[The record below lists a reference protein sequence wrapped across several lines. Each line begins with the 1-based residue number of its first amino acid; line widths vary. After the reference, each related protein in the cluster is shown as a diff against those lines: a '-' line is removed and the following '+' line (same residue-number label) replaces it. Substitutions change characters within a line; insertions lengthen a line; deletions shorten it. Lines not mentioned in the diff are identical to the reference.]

1 MVAKTTIASYKDKNY
16 SIVSKV
22 SRRNIIKYLP
32 GVAFAFVLLPN
43 AIISK
48 AETTNN
54 NTTVNNSAA
63 PAASSVTTGGTNIN
77 YQTNTAFNN
86 DLGFGPGIICRTPS
100 LYMMTNAGKVR
111 TNNFD
116 EFTFNGSRNKSF
128 NGTVGMTT
136 PFGSSAIE
144 DCKTMARQL
153 AKDRVISTQLSLI
166 KTCVSLAKD
175 GIVVDPVKFP
185 ALKKCV
191 IEEGEPQITKNG
203 IVRSLYAQGKTS
215 KGSTAASKPAGIA
228 KTPRLSTD

>member
-1 MVAKTTIASYKDKNY
+1 MSYKLH
-16 SIVSKV
+16 
-22 SRRNIIKYLP
+22 RRNHIFTLHALLLIAINFLC
-32 GVAFAFVLLPN
+32 AFNQHAN
-43 AIISK
+43 AE
-48 AETTNN
+48 ATNN
-54 NTTVNNSAA
+54 NTTVSNTAA

-86 DLGFGPGIICRTPS
+86 DFGYGPGIICRTPS
-100 LYMMTNAGKVR
+100 LYMLTNAGKVN
-111 TNNFD
+111 TDNFD

-128 NGTVGMTT
+128 NGTVGMTI

-144 DCKTMARQL
+144 DCKTMARQI

-191 IEEGEPQITKNG
+191 IEEGEPMITKNG
-203 IVRSLYAQGKTS
+203 MVRSLYAHGKTS
-215 KGSTAASKPAGIA
+215 PKSTTNSKPAGIA

>member
-1 MVAKTTIASYKDKNY
+1 MP
-16 SIVSKV
+16 KV
-22 SRRNIIKYLP
+22 SHPKISKYLP
-32 GVAFAFVLLPN
+32 VAAFALALLSN
-43 AIISK
+43 AVISK

-111 TNNFD
+111 TDNFD

-128 NGTVGMTT
+128 NGTIGMTI

-191 IEEGEPQITKNG
+191 IEEGEPQITKTG
-203 IVRSLYAQGKTS
+203 MVRSLYAQGKT
-215 KGSTAASKPAGIA
+215 STAASKPAGIA

>member
-1 MVAKTTIASYKDKNY
+1 MAKTTKQKIYGLASAA
-16 SIVSKV
+16 
-22 SRRNIIKYLP
+22 
-32 GVAFAFVLLPN
+32 VAAAISLLTVN
-43 AIISK
+43 TTISK

-100 LYMMTNAGKVR
+100 LYMLTNAGKVN
-111 TNNFD
+111 TDNFD

-128 NGTVGMTT
+128 NGTIGMTI

-175 GIVVDPVKFP
+175 GIVVDPIKFP

-191 IEEGEPQITKNG
+191 IEDGEPKITKTG
-203 IVRSLYAQGKTS
+203 MVRSLYAQGKA
-215 KGSTAASKPAGIA
+215 STASTAVSKPAGIA

>member
-1 MVAKTTIASYKDKNY
+1 MTKASRKTNFKRFPVATFAVALLTAHATS
-16 SIVSKV
+16 
-22 SRRNIIKYLP
+22 SR
-32 GVAFAFVLLPN
+32 
-43 AIISK
+43 

-54 NTTVNNSAA
+54 NTTVSNTAA

-100 LYMMTNAGKVR
+100 LYMLTNAGKVN
-111 TNNFD
+111 TDNFD

-128 NGTVGMTT
+128 NGTIGMTI

-153 AKDRVISTQLSLI
+153 AKDRVISTELSLI

-191 IEEGEPQITKNG
+191 IEEGEPNITNTG
-203 IVRSLYAQGKTS
+203 IVRALYAQGKAS
-215 KGSTAASKPAGIA
+215 KATTGSSKPAGIA

>member
-1 MVAKTTIASYKDKNY
+1 M
-16 SIVSKV
+16 SKV
-22 SRRNIIKYLP
+22 SPQNIIKHLP
-32 GVAFAFVLLPN
+32 VAAFALVLLCN

-100 LYMMTNAGKVR
+100 LYMLTNAGKVN
-111 TNNFD
+111 TDNFD

-128 NGTVGMTT
+128 NGTIGMTI

-153 AKDRVISTQLSLI
+153 AKDRVISTELSLI

-191 IEEGEPQITKNG
+191 IEEGEPKITKTG
-203 IVRSLYAQGKTS
+203 MVRSLYAQGKTS
-215 KGSTAASKPAGIA
+215 KGSTATSKPAGIA